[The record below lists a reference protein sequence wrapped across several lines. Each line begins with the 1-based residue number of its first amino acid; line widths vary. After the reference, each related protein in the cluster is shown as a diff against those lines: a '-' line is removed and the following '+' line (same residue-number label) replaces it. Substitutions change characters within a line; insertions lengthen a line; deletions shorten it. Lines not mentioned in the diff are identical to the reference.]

1 MTRRAASRVSS
12 RNCPKNKKKNVAI
25 WTEDSISDSRNF
37 YYCCRDSGVTVWNI
51 RTHVPVFFSPQ
62 QNKKKRTYKL
72 NYGCEKPEKA
82 EGEQERVVKVR
93 VEQFGWGG
101 GGVYR

>member
-1 MTRRAASRVSS
+1 MILVSR
-12 RNCPKNKKKNVAI
+12 CG
-25 WTEDSISDSRNF
+25 ISEHTF
-37 YYCCRDSGVTVWNI
+37 L
-51 RTHVPVFFSPQ
+51 FFFPPQ

-72 NYGCEKPEKA
+72 NYGCEKPEKG

-101 GGVYR
+101 VGGAVFTGEGESERRNGRRCKRAG